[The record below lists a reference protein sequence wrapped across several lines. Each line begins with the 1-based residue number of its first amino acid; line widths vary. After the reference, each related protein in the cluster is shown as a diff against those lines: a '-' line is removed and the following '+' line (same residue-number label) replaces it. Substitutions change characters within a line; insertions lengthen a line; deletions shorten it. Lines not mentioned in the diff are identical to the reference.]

1 LVSIRYGLDVLRSG
15 PDLRQLP
22 DRLPD
27 AAHMVSRKLRSLGGR
42 QHGLNVEP
50 DRLADQDAGRALG
63 ANSYPVRHDLREPL
77 RRPHFAPNTTQMI
90 QMSRENV
97 IKINTGLLVF
107 ALSSLGGTI
116 FWGGQIFEKLASL
129 ENQLKRLESIESRV
143 IVLES
148 EINYLKRAK

>member
-1 LVSIRYGLDVLRSG
+1 MS
-15 PDLRQLP
+15 
-22 DRLPD
+22 
-27 AAHMVSRKLRSLGGR
+27 
-42 QHGLNVEP
+42 N
-50 DRLADQDAGRALG
+50 
-63 ANSYPVRHDLREPL
+63 
-77 RRPHFAPNTTQMI
+77 
-90 QMSRENV
+90 MSRENI

-148 EINYLKRAK
+148 EMNYLKRAK